1 MIRSG
6 IVHVVLFFVYV
17 LVQVIV
23 LKNLVLFDSAFCF
36 LYVAFILLLPFELSA
51 TLIIL
56 VGFIAGFT
64 IDIFYSSMGL
74 HAFATVLMSYLRNY
88 WLSVIT
94 PQSGYDVGNSPT
106 IATNGVQWFLVYAI
120 PLVFIHHFVLFFLEA
135 SGFDMFWFTML
146 KIIGS
151 LLFTMTVII
160 FLQFLVPQRRKI

>member
-1 MIRSG
+1 MIRTG
-6 IVHVVLFFVYV
+6 IAQIIFFFVYV
-17 LVQVIV
+17 LVQVML

-36 LYVAFILLLPFELSA
+36 LYVAFILLIPFELSV
-51 TLIIL
+51 TLAIL
-56 VGFIAGFT
+56 VGFIVGFT
-64 IDIFYSSMGL
+64 VDVFYSSIGI

-94 PQSGYDVGNSPT
+94 PQGGYDVGNSPT
-106 IATNGVQWFLVYAI
+106 IATNGVQWFLVYTI

-146 KIIGS
+146 KIMGS

>member
-1 MIRSG
+1 MIRTG
-6 IVHVVLFFVYV
+6 IAQIIFFFVYV
-17 LVQVIV
+17 LVQVML

-36 LYVAFILLLPFELSA
+36 LYVAFILLIPFELSV
-51 TLIIL
+51 TLAIL
-56 VGFIAGFT
+56 VGFIVGFT
-64 IDIFYSSMGL
+64 VDIFYSSMGI

-94 PQSGYDVGNSPT
+94 PQGGYDVGNSPT

-146 KIIGS
+146 KIMGS

>member
-6 IVHVVLFFVYV
+6 LVHIVLFFVYV
-17 LVQVIV
+17 LAQVII

-51 TLIIL
+51 TLTIL
-56 VGFIAGFT
+56 VGFIVGFT

-120 PLVFIHHFVLFFLEA
+120 PLVFIHHFILFFLEA

-160 FLQFLVPQRRKI
+160 LLQFLVPQRRKI

>member
-6 IVHVVLFFVYV
+6 IAHIVFFFVYV
-17 LVQVIV
+17 LVQVML
-23 LKNLVLFDSAFCF
+23 LKNLVIFDSAFCF
-36 LYVAFILLLPFELSA
+36 LYVAFILLLPFELSVIL
-51 TLIIL
+51 TLL
-56 VGFIAGFT
+56 VGFIVGFT
-64 IDIFYSSMGL
+64 VDIFYSSMGI

-94 PQSGYDVGNSPT
+94 PQGGYDVGNSPT

-151 LLFTMTVII
+151 LLFTMTVIV
-160 FLQFLVPQRRKI
+160 FLQFLVPKRRKI

>member
-1 MIRSG
+1 MIRTG
-6 IVHVVLFFVYV
+6 IAQIIFFFVYV
-17 LVQVIV
+17 LVQVML

-36 LYVAFILLLPFELSA
+36 LYVAFILLIPFELSV
-51 TLIIL
+51 TLTIL
-56 VGFIAGFT
+56 VGFIVGFT
-64 IDIFYSSMGL
+64 VDIFYSSMGI

-94 PQSGYDVGNSPT
+94 PQGGYDVGNSPT

-146 KIIGS
+146 KIMGS

>member
-6 IVHVVLFFVYV
+6 IAQIIFFFVYV
-17 LVQVIV
+17 LVQVML

-36 LYVAFILLLPFELSA
+36 LYVAFILLLPFELSV
-51 TLIIL
+51 TLTIL
-56 VGFIAGFT
+56 VGFIVGFT
-64 IDIFYSSMGL
+64 VDIFYSSMGI

-94 PQSGYDVGNSPT
+94 PQGGYDVGNSPT

-146 KIIGS
+146 KVMGS

>member
-6 IVHVVLFFVYV
+6 VVHIFLFFVYV
-17 LVQVIV
+17 LVQVML

-36 LYVAFILLLPFELSA
+36 LYVAFILLLPFELS
-51 TLIIL
+51 TVLTIVI
-56 VGFIAGFT
+56 GFLLGFS
-64 IDIFYSSMGL
+64 IDVFYNSMGL
-74 HAFATVLMSYLRNY
+74 HAFATVLLSYLRNY

-94 PQSGYDVGNSPT
+94 PQGGYDTGNSPT
-106 IATNGVQWFLVYAI
+106 IATNGVQWFLVYVI

-151 LLFTMTVII
+151 LVFTITVIV
-160 FLQFLVPQRRKI
+160 FLQLLVPQRRKI

>member
-56 VGFIAGFT
+56 VGFITGFT

>member
-6 IVHVVLFFVYV
+6 IVHIVLFVVYV
-17 LVQVIV
+17 LVQAML

-36 LYVAFILLLPFELSA
+36 LYVAFILLLPFELST
-51 TLIIL
+51 TLTILIGFL
-56 VGFIAGFT
+56 VGFS

-94 PQSGYDVGNSPT
+94 PQGGYDTGNAPT
-106 IATNGVQWFLVYAI
+106 VATNGVQWFLVYAI

-146 KIIGS
+146 KIMGS
-151 LLFTMTVII
+151 VLFTMTVII

>member
-6 IVHVVLFFVYV
+6 IVHIVLFFMYV
-17 LVQVIV
+17 LVQAML

-36 LYVAFILLLPFELSA
+36 LYVAFVLLLPFELS
-51 TLIIL
+51 TTVTILIGFF
-56 VGFIAGFT
+56 VGFS

-94 PQSGYDVGNSPT
+94 PQGGYDTGNSPT

-135 SGFDMFWFTML
+135 SSFDMFWYTML
-146 KIIGS
+146 KIMGS
-151 LLFTMTVII
+151 VLFTMTVII

>member
-6 IVHVVLFFVYV
+6 IAQIIFFFVYV
-17 LVQVIV
+17 LVQVML

-36 LYVAFILLLPFELSA
+36 LYVAFILLIPFELSV
-51 TLIIL
+51 TLAIL
-56 VGFIAGFT
+56 VGFIVGFT
-64 IDIFYSSMGL
+64 VDVFYSSIGI

-94 PQSGYDVGNSPT
+94 PQGGYDVGNSPT
-106 IATNGVQWFLVYAI
+106 IATNGVQWFLVYTI

-146 KIIGS
+146 KIMGS